1 MRADI
6 HGGQEQNRSIQ
17 GPDTEAQDPIPPSHF
32 SACNAR
38 PVHTVCQNR
47 KSPGTLFDH
56 LIGAGEQRGRHIESE
71 CTSRLEI
78 DDQLELRW
86 CLNW

>member
-6 HGGQEQNRSIQ
+6 HDGREQKRSIH

-38 PVHTVCQNR
+38 PVHTVVPSPDLSSD
-47 KSPGTLFDH
+47 KGAAEVASWPGTLV
-56 LIGAGEQRGRHIESE
+56 
-71 CTSRLEI
+71 
-78 DDQLELRW
+78 
-86 CLNW
+86 